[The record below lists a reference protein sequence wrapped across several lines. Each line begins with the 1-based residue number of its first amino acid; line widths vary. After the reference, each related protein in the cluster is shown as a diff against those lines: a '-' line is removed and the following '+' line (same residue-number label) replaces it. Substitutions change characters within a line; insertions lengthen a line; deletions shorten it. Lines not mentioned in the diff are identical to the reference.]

1 MFDIVEITLDAAIDA
16 FRCIGTLTVVVINVR
31 PADNSRPN
39 LAQVKGGKRFP
50 WSSRK

>member
-16 FRCIGTLTVVVINVR
+16 LRRIGTLMVVVINVR
-31 PADNSRPN
+31 PADESRPN
-39 LAQVKGGKRFP
+39 RAQVKRGKRLP

>member
-16 FRCIGTLTVVVINVR
+16 LGRIGTLTVVVINVR
-31 PADNSRPN
+31 PADDSRPN
-39 LAQVKGGKRFP
+39 LAQVKAGERFP